1 MHKAK
6 DKYARKNTHAK
17 RKCDRKNKSEKSEID
32 SEWKAEEK
40 LEEIEI
46 QRDKPK
52 RAKRESRESK
62 TEIIANAYADI
73 FVFTETERWIS
84 YGLRD

>member
-46 QRDKPK
+46 QKDKPK
-52 RAKRESRESK
+52 RESK
-62 TEIIANAYADI
+62 TEIIANAYADL